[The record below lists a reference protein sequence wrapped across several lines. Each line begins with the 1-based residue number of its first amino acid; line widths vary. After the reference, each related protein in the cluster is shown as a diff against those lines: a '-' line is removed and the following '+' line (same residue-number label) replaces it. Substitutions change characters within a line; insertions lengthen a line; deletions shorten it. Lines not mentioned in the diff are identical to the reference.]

1 MKHLYVH
8 APFCARRCSY
18 CDFAIHVA
26 RRPPVAAWLDAIE
39 AEARLTAAALG
50 WSGPER
56 LETLY
61 VGGGTPSLL
70 GVGAMGALAERLAPW
85 FDLGGLVEWTA
96 EANPES
102 IDEALARDWH
112 EAGIRRVSLGV
123 QTFHAPALRWMG
135 RLHGPEGGRRA
146 LDAVRLG
153 GIDDVSID
161 LIFALPE
168 RLGRDWAADLAAT
181 VELEPTHVSLYG
193 LTAESGAHLGRRV
206 AEGRE
211 TMMDEES
218 YATEY
223 RLAASTLGAA
233 GFEHYE
239 VSNFARTGRRS
250 RHNSAYWTGADYLG
264 LGSGAHSFV
273 RGERWWNERDWNAW
287 SRTLAEGTL
296 AIADRER
303 LTDAQSRLER
313 IWLGLRHDGGYDG
326 AIGPAQA
333 ALLDR
338 WHEGGLL
345 AGRGPVRLTEAGWL
359 LLDQLAV
366 DLDATYDRRPDA
378 PVTGDRSQAT
388 GPAST
393 EGPSRSSKLEARS

>member
-1 MKHLYVH
+1 MKHLYIH

-26 RRPPVAAWLDAIE
+26 RKPPVDAWLDAIE
-39 AEARLTAAALG
+39 AEARLTVAAREWAA
-50 WSGPER
+50 PIR

-102 IDEALARDWH
+102 MDAALARDWR
-112 EAGIRRVSLGV
+112 EAGVRRVSLGV

-146 LDAVRLG
+146 MDAVRAG
-153 GIDDVSID
+153 GIDDVSVD

-168 RLGRDWAADLAAT
+168 RLGRDWATDLSAA

-193 LTAESGAHLGRRV
+193 LTAEAGAHLGRRV

-211 TMMDEES
+211 TMIDEES
-218 YATEY
+218 YGAEY
-223 RLAASTLGAA
+223 RLAAQTLGAL

-239 VSNFARTGRRS
+239 VSNFARSGRRS
-250 RHNSAYWTGADYLG
+250 RHNAAYWTGADYLG
-264 LGSGAHSFV
+264 FGPGAHSFV
-273 RGERWWNERDWNAW
+273 AGERWWNERDWNAW
-287 SRTLAEGTL
+287 SRALAGGSL
-296 AIADRER
+296 AVGGSER
-303 LTDAQSRLER
+303 LDAGQSRLER
-313 IWLGLRHDGGYDG
+313 IWLGLRHEGGYRG
-326 AIGPAQA
+326 PVGPAQQR
-333 ALLDR
+333 LLDQ
-338 WHEGGLL
+338 WDAAGLL
-345 AGRGPVRLTEAGWL
+345 AGREPIRLTTDGWL
-359 LLDQLAV
+359 VLDQLAV
-366 DLDATYDRRPDA
+366 DLDATYDRRPPSTA
-378 PVTGDRSQAT
+378 EKSQSPTPKAQ
-388 GPAST
+388 SL
-393 EGPSRSSKLEARS
+393 R